1 MTYVLTLFLCISGQ
15 DCITQ
20 KTLPIEYPKYYDCVS
35 DGYITAYSSLMKLGV
50 ENVEQNKY
58 LVTFKCRGVKSENI

>member
-1 MTYVLTLFLCISGQ
+1 VTYVLTLFLCISGQ

-35 DGYITAYSSLMKLGV
+35 DGYIRAYSSIMKLGV

-58 LVTFKCRGVKSENI
+58 LITFKCRGVKRENI

>member
-1 MTYVLTLFLCISGQ
+1 VTYALTLFLCIAGQ
-15 DCITQ
+15 DCISQ
-20 KTLPIEYPKYYDCVS
+20 KTLPTEYPKYYDCVS

-58 LVTFKCRGVKSENI
+58 LITFKCRGVKRENI